1 MPWLSIKLWAL
12 ALFSFCIAEKDHG
25 IVYPRML
32 ESRSATG
39 ERMLKINDGL
49 TLTLQKSKVFAD
61 DFLFST
67 TENNEPID
75 YYVRAEDA
83 ERDIYHDPSHMA
95 SVKVTDDDGVEV
107 EGILGERLRVKPLPL
122 AARNSEGLKAHRL
135 FEIDVPEAREHMP
148 HDYGSPN
155 KTKNI
160 VESRAGATTYEMYEI
175 PMKIYP
181 EVHVVADSEF
191 SKGFKYI
198 VADVISYFAVLVN
211 AANLRYKSLVF
222 PEVQLRI
229 SGITMN
235 KSPQDE
241 PYIVNVPKHSQYR
254 NILFKETLDKFNQY
268 MKTKSV
274 YKTSDIVF
282 LVTAKNMSE
291 WVGTQLQSWTG
302 GYAYVGTACS
312 DWKVGMCEDR
322 PTSFY
327 GAYVFSHELAHNLG
341 CNHDGDEAGTWVKGH
356 IGSSDCPWED
366 GYLMSYKMKD
376 ERQYAFSYC
385 CQREIRNLYN
395 RPEFRCLRERNP
407 KKRIPKS
414 SYLPGGKTS
423 LDNYCKRVYMYEL
436 DVRANLTY
444 GTKGVLDC
452 KVQCLTRHSWW
463 KLGVVDGTP
472 CSNDGKKACI
482 LGKCIPYKRK
492 TKSS

>member
-1 MPWLSIKLWAL
+1 
-12 ALFSFCIAEKDHG
+12 
-25 IVYPRML
+25 ML
-32 ESRSATG
+32 ESRAASG
-39 ERMLKINDGL
+39 ERMLKINDDL
-49 TLTLQKSKVFAD
+49 TLTLQKSKVFAG

-83 ERDIYHDPSHMA
+83 ERDIYHDPAHMA
-95 SVKVTDDDGVEV
+95 SVKVTDDEGVEV

-135 FEIDVPEAREHMP
+135 FEIDVPEAREHVP
-148 HDYGSPN
+148 HDYGN
-155 KTKNI
+155 
-160 VESRAGATTYEMYEI
+160 
-175 PMKIYP
+175 
-181 EVHVVADSEF
+181 
-191 SKGFKYI
+191 
-198 VADVISYFAVLVN
+198 
-211 AANLRYKSLVF
+211 
-222 PEVQLRI
+222 
-229 SGITMN
+229 
-235 KSPQDE
+235 
-241 PYIVNVPKHSQYR
+241 
-254 NILFKETLDKFNQY
+254 
-268 MKTKSV
+268 
-274 YKTSDIVF
+274 
-282 LVTAKNMSE
+282 
-291 WVGTQLQSWTG
+291 QLQSWTG

-312 DWKVGMCEDR
+312 DWRVGMCEDR

-341 CNHDGDEAGTWVKGH
+341 CNHDGDEASTWVKGH
-356 IGSSDCPWED
+356 IGSSDCPWDD

-407 KKRIPKS
+407 KKKIPSS

-423 LDNYCKRVYMYEL
+423 LDNYCKKVYMYEL
-436 DVRANLTY
+436 DVRANTSY

-452 KVQCLTRHSWW
+452 KVQCLTRDSWW

-472 CSNDGKKACI
+472 CSDNGKKACI
-482 LGKCIPYKRK
+482 LGKCVPYKRK